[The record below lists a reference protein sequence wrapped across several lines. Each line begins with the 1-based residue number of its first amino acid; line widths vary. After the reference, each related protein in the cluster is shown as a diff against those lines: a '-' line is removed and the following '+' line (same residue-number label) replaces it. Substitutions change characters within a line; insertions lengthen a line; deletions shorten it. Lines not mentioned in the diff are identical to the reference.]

1 MGVGMQISLHI
12 KVFNEKVRIMNQT
25 NGKSLVLNTMEAR
38 NLHNDIFVL
47 MAQIAELSQT
57 QTAPI
62 EPTGSVAFDG
72 GTF

>member
-12 KVFNEKVRIMNQT
+12 KVFNEKVRAMNQT
-25 NGKSLVLNTMEAR
+25 NGKSLVLSTMEAR

-47 MAQIAELSQT
+47 MAQITELSQS

>member
-1 MGVGMQISLHI
+1 MQISLHI
-12 KVFNEKVRIMNQT
+12 KAFNEKVRVMNQT

-47 MAQIAELSQT
+47 MAQIAELSQP
-57 QTAPI
+57 QAAPI
-62 EPTGSVAFDG
+62 EPTGAVAFDG